1 MAQKRHSPLF
11 PQVEARGYPAVA
23 RLRLAFMLA
32 STCLLGACMTT
43 GSDMTASVAGT
54 TLCPSLALEKPE
66 NCISPDSST
75 NTEPS
80 VVFDRAL
87 GIDASG
93 DGPAATPRV
102 RAIREKSR
110 AETSTETEKS
120 AAPAETTP
128 TKTED
133 RKARRAP
140 AAGSLNRLPDAVAHA
155 VLGNPEVRVVE
166 ARVDEARAGIRIA
179 ESGLKP
185 VVEGSF
191 SNGPNY
197 SGNYSGSTLPYTN
210 ATGRNN
216 GRLDAGVSL
225 RQLVFDFGATQSDID
240 RAAFLRD
247 SERHKLR
254 EKIDEIAFKTAQT
267 YTRILELRAIEALV
281 KETLG
286 AHHKLLEIVEAQARE
301 GHGTIADVNRI
312 KSRLVDVT
320 TIQTDVSLQRFGA
333 EDQFE
338 RLTRHRPG
346 ALGPMPSLRHALP
359 RDAGAAI
366 ALALSRNPKLASMAA
381 ARHSVEKE
389 LEYQKASVLPRV
401 SLETSSDSKNY
412 YSGRS
417 GRSELELKTMLAVRF
432 KIYDGG
438 LGQATEDQIN
448 ARLRGNEMGYLNERE
463 LMEADLRQSFR
474 AIASAEQKQRLLGA
488 GVRTAQS
495 VRELYLEQFKG
506 GKRTIFEL
514 LDSQMSL
521 YTARRSQIEAQFDAS
536 RAVYDVL
543 RNTGELTRVLAN
555 ADAPTPRRTASP
567 PRQ

>member
-1 MAQKRHSPLF
+1 MAQKRRSLSSRAAEGRGF
-11 PQVEARGYPAVA
+11 PAFAAV
-23 RLRLAFMLA
+23 RLALVLA
-32 STCLLGACMTT
+32 TGALLGGCMTT
-43 GSDMTASVAGT
+43 GSEMTASVTGASV
-54 TLCPSLALEKPE
+54 CPSLALEKPE
-66 NCISPDSST
+66 TCTTPDT
-75 NTEPS
+75 AANTEPS
-80 VVFDRAL
+80 VIFDRAL
-87 GIDASG
+87 GIDAP
-93 DGPAATPRV
+93 DAGPVATERT
-102 RAIREKSR
+102 RAIRD
-110 AETSTETEKS
+110 TSKAAMAGQADK
-120 AAPAETTP
+120 AAPPSESPPA
-128 TKTED
+128 
-133 RKARRAP
+133 KAPAKAVRPA

-166 ARVDEARAGIRIA
+166 ARVEEARAGIRIA
-179 ESGLKP
+179 EAGLKP
-185 VVEGSF
+185 VVEGSVA
-191 SNGPNY
+191 NGPNY
-197 SGNYSGSTLPYTN
+197 SGNFSGTSLPYTN
-210 ATGRNN
+210 AAGRNN
-216 GRLDAGVSL
+216 GRLDAGLSL
-225 RQLVFDFGATQSDID
+225 RQLVFDFGATQSDVD

-267 YTRILELRAIEALV
+267 YTRILELRAIEGLV
-281 KETLG
+281 RETLG
-286 AHHKLLEIVEAQARE
+286 AHQKLLEIVEAQARE

-320 TIQTDVSLQRFGA
+320 TIQTDVSLQRLGA

-346 ALGPMPSLRHALP
+346 ALGPMPGLRHALP

-381 ARHSVEKE
+381 ARNSVEKE

-401 SLETSSDSKNY
+401 SLEASSDSKNY
-412 YSGRS
+412 YTARA
-417 GRSELELKTMLAVRF
+417 GRSEVELKTMLAVRF
-432 KIYDGG
+432 KIFDGG

-448 ARLRGNEMGYLNERE
+448 ARLKGNEMGYLNERE
-463 LMEADLRQSFR
+463 LMEADLRQSYR
-474 AIASAEQKQRLLGA
+474 AISSAEQKQRLLGA

-514 LDSQMSL
+514 LDSQMAL
-521 YTARRSQIEAQFDAS
+521 YTARRSQIEAQYDAA

-555 ADAPTPRRTASP
+555 ADAPLPKRTASVKRP
-567 PRQ
+567 